1 MQTTPVA
8 SSLARPVAHRPRAT
22 EVAAV
27 AARGAKVRIV
37 SARAHNRRQGQ
48 TARRG
53 NSDAV
58 ALVDSRI
65 LGGARLAVT
74 APSSH
79 RNRRVAIRVA
89 ANYSEFPVAERRAE
103 LQKMTTAQ
111 LKPMC
116 KGSGLKVG
124 GKKGDLIDR
133 LLEHEFGTTDDEAD
147 VDPTADIVGLAKE
160 WRSGRVVSPTSGL
173 SFGDLDALERLALGS
188 SPRVDERGADEAY
201 HAQSYEDGSHGGYD
215 GSDRTVG
222 SSGAA
227 ARLVGRTGAFD
238 DGGGAGWDDSRSSSG
253 GDGWDEGFNE
263 DDPAPRT
270 RDVEPEPVPTREQ
283 KADAAKKAART
294 ERVRLGKR
302 SAIVT
307 ALRDLA
313 TSKDGFES
321 DPRCTSRPSPAP

>member
-1 MQTTPVA
+1 MQTTSVA
-8 SSLARPVAHRPRAT
+8 SLLARPVAHRPRAA

-53 NSDAV
+53 NSDAF

-74 APSSH
+74 APSSP

-124 GKKGDLIDR
+124 GKKGDLI
-133 LLEHEFGTTDDEAD
+133 EG
-147 VDPTADIVGLAKE
+147 ILA
-160 WRSGRVVSPTSGL
+160 SGRMVAQVVGATNPT
-173 SFGDLDALERLALGS
+173 
-188 SPRVDERGADEAY
+188 PPAD
-201 HAQSYEDGSHGGYD
+201 
-215 GSDRTVG
+215 TP
-222 SSGAA
+222 
-227 ARLVGRTGAFD
+227 
-238 DGGGAGWDDSRSSSG
+238 
-253 GDGWDEGFNE
+253 N
-263 DDPAPRT
+263 
-270 RDVEPEPVPTREQ
+270 
-283 KADAAKKAART
+283 ADA
-294 ERVRLGKR
+294 
-302 SAIVT
+302 
-307 ALRDLA
+307 
-313 TSKDGFES
+313 
-321 DPRCTSRPSPAP
+321 